1 MILGQWRF
9 PWILIKLTPMFG
21 SIIPEPT
28 IDQTES
34 IPHPLFD
41 GENARVG
48 SLLFKTQQASITLL
62 VMLSIQYPI
71 IILFY
76 FISSCITRNCKTSS
90 SPTNHSFWIIRKCF
104 IVKDHINEIMRLD
117 RHVQMIFQ
125 VNNCHIWMI
134 TINHYWTGAKHDWRN
149 HHLVI

>member
-9 PWILIKLTPMFG
+9 PWTLIKLTPMFG
-21 SIIPEPT
+21 SVIPEPT

-62 VMLSIQYPI
+62 VMLSIQNPI

-76 FISSCITRNCKTSS
+76 FISSCITRNCKTSN
-90 SPTNHSFWIIRKCF
+90 SPTNHSFWIIQKCF

-117 RHVQMIFQ
+117 RHVQ

-134 TINHYWTGAKHDWRN
+134 TINHH
-149 HHLVI
+149 